1 MTIPPFKKG
10 VGRLATDRYDFE
22 DHLEGINPAGFT
34 NFRHTADQ
42 IDMNPA
48 VIGGAGT
55 VQSSFSNVA
64 AFIASTLNNGQGFIT
79 VGDGYDTWHA
89 ADGSTNFDPAIPS
102 LDTLLNPV
110 FSAITNN
117 TTIPSG
123 FARIKRGGIIVIKAG
138 TYIVKKTIN
147 VPPGITLLGEGY
159 GTKIVNATNLN
170 LTSLPPTPLTAV
182 TIVSATNA
190 SPIQIVTSSP
200 IPTLATNDT
209 ININNATGNTAVNG
223 TFVVTT
229 VNNTT
234 FNLNGSSGNG
244 TYTANSASLTT
255 MEPVFKILP
264 DTARSINDGSV
275 DNNLFMFSRETRI
288 MNLVIGDN
296 FIENTILGD
305 VFYKVPQNKTSSTSQ
320 NPPGLIQQQAGS
332 NLLLSNVYLIGKA
345 NFSSGQN
352 VSAVTGYGLKLD
364 NTIPSSTGTI
374 LKVNDCFIDGFAQP
388 ISFRPT
394 AFSKDYLEVSRN
406 KIRAYGNL
414 DGYSSGSTDPSKNCI
429 IRTTICNST
438 IVDNYLYGNS
448 GSVLSGVFVTG
459 GGNLSIPLEQN
470 LSRLLVADNNFAV
483 NKLSGSTN
491 LSFAFLRTGDGY
503 ADGYLT
509 QPSSV
514 TQIANVTPT
523 FPVVIFTPTANTFVT
538 GQQLAISGVGG
549 ISSANGLRTI
559 TRISSNQ
566 FSLNGVFGSGTYTA
580 GTGQIQSIF
589 SALATCLVTN
599 NNMNFDGYSGNRQ
612 YIDNAS
618 TPQYT
623 FTKTTATLAPD
634 NYNSTVNLAAKTTV
648 NVTAATDVNVTG
660 TNNVNVVGVEGVN
673 ISATDDST
681 NVAIVSNSGNVNI
694 TSGFVNDGSS
704 GPASINVTA
713 AQTGNIVLTAASSNV
728 SLVASGA
735 SVNVG
740 TNQVQIGGTII
751 GKTGDPLR
759 LGLNAISLGGVGLN
773 GTLVLSTSQYT
784 AQTILLT
791 GTINGNITVQLPA
804 VAGYAKFIHV
814 LASPLSG
821 SNASITVQTTSA
833 ANGVVMTPGERL
845 WVYCDGTNLYSDR
858 PYRMI
863 ATSQYAGT
871 GSFSNTISTST
882 STSFVDSLVTT
893 SVNNAVTGD
902 ILYISGIV
910 TLFNASSSQFTQ
922 SVLTVIDGSTTDLT
936 EAQGQ
941 GINSNY
947 LTIPIN
953 TSKVISATGAITVT
967 AKIRYKVTSG
977 TGTVIVP
984 SALQLRL
991 VRP

>member
-22 DHLEGINPAGFT
+22 DHLEGTNPAGFT

-123 FARIKRGGIIVIKAG
+123 FARIKKGGIIVIKAG

-190 SPIQIVTSSP
+190 SPIQIVTSSA
-200 IPTLATNDT
+200 IPTLATGDT
-209 ININNATGNTAVNG
+209 VNINNAAGNTAVNG

-264 DTARSINDGSV
+264 DTNRAVNDGSI
-275 DNNLFMFSRETRI
+275 DLNLFMFSRETRL

-305 VFYKVPQNKTSSTSQ
+305 VFYKVPQNKTSTTSQ

-332 NLLLSNVYLIGKA
+332 NFLLSNVYLIGKV

-352 VSAVTGYGLKLD
+352 VSTVTGYAVKLD
-364 NTIPSSTGTI
+364 NTIPSASGTI

-388 ISFRPT
+388 ISFKPT
-394 AFSKDYLEVSRN
+394 ANSKDYLELSRN
-406 KIRAYGNL
+406 KIRSYGNS
-414 DGYSSGSTDPSKNCI
+414 DGYSDGLTDPSRNCI
-429 IRTTICNST
+429 VKSTICNVS
-438 IVDNYLYGNS
+438 IIDNYLYGNS
-448 GSVLSGVFVTG
+448 GSVLSGLFITG
-459 GGNLSIPLEQN
+459 GGSTVIPSEQN
-470 LSRLLVADNNFAV
+470 LSRIMVADNNFAV
-483 NKLSGSTN
+483 NKASGTTN
-491 LSFAFLRTGDGY
+491 INFLFLRPADGY
-503 ADGYLT
+503 VDGYLT

-514 TQIANVTPT
+514 LQIGSATNATPIVIGTQ
-523 FPVVIFTPTANTFVT
+523 NTNTLTT
-538 GQQLAISGVGG
+538 GEQIAISGVTGNFA
-549 ISSANGLRTI
+549 ANGVRTI
-559 TRISSNQ
+559 TRVDANH
-566 FSLNGVFGSGTYTA
+566 FSLNGSAGSGTYTA
-580 GTGQIQSIF
+580 NTGVVQSLL
-589 SALATCLVTN
+589 SAFATCLITN
-599 NNMNFDGYSGNRQ
+599 NNMNFDGASGNRT
-612 YIDNAS
+612 YIDNAII
-618 TPQYT
+618 PQYV
-623 FTKTTATLAPD
+623 FTKNTATIAPD
-634 NYNSTVNLAAKTTV
+634 HYNSTVNITAKTTISA
-648 NVTAATDVNVTG
+648 TATTDLNLTAV
-660 TNNVNVVGVEGVN
+660 NNVNIVGTIATN
-673 ISATDDST
+673 ISATDDSSPVT
-681 NVAIVSNSGNVNI
+681 IVSNSGDVDITAAASFDGSNGPGNVNI
-694 TSGFVNDGSS
+694 
-704 GPASINVTA
+704 AA
-713 AQTGNIVLTAASSNV
+713 AQSGAVNLI
-728 SLVASGA
+728 ASGA
-735 SVNVG
+735 SLDIGSNLLQMQG
-740 TNQVQIGGTII
+740 TLKGQIN
-751 GKTGDPLR
+751 DSLR
-759 LGLNAISLGGVGLN
+759 FGLNTISLSGVAFN
-773 GTLVLSTSQYT
+773 GNLTLSGSQYNTQTLVF
-784 AQTILLT
+784 T
-791 GTINGNITVQLPA
+791 GTISGDISVLLPN
-804 VAGYAKFIHV
+804 VSGYAKFIH
-814 LASPLSG
+814 LAATSLSPPNASVTFKTTALSG
-821 SNASITVQTTSA
+821 TTV
-833 ANGVVMTPGERL
+833 VLTPGEKV
-845 WVYCDGTNLYSDR
+845 WIYSDGSNLYTDKTNRLVNSV
-858 PYRMI
+858 
-863 ATSQYAGT
+863 QYAGT
-871 GSFSNTISTST
+871 GSFSAPINTSSSTSYVN
-882 STSFVDSLVTT
+882 SSVTANI
-893 SVNNAVTGD
+893 NNAINGD

-910 TLFNASSSQFTQ
+910 TLFNSSSSQTTQ
-922 SVLTVIDGSTTDLT
+922 SVLTITDGSTNDLT
-936 EAQGQ
+936 EAMGQ
-941 GINSNY
+941 GISTSY
-947 LTIPIN
+947 STVPIE
-953 TSKVISATGAITVT
+953 TSKIISATGSITVT
-967 AKIRYKVTSG
+967 ATIRYKVTAG
-977 TGTVIVP
+977 TGSVLVP

-991 VRP
+991 IRP